1 LAQSVSQNERRFTV
15 PLDLVKIGCQ
25 QRATVYNLTTK
36 KQLEKKATYG
46 INQLVPFLNKYK
58 GINVAT
64 DALSQDLREEFL

>member
-1 LAQSVSQNERRFTV
+1 MSADSQSPSIWWK
-15 PLDLVKIGCQ
+15 LDARQ